1 MKAIGYVRCSTDEQA
16 DSGLGLEAQRA
27 VLRAEAERRGWE
39 LTIFEDAGYTGRDT
53 RRPALTEALDR
64 LDKGDHNALICAK
77 LDRLSRSLVDFAHLM
92 DRSKR
97 QGWSLICLD
106 LGVDTSTPQ
115 GKMVANIF
123 ATFAEFESDLIGQR
137 TAAALAEKR
146 KQGVKLGRPRSV
158 SAEALDTIGR
168 LRRGGMSYRA
178 VAERLNRAGIATAHG
193 GKWWPETVRLI
204 DQRT

>member
-64 LDKGDHNALICAK
+64 LDKGDHHALLSAR
-77 LDRLSRSLVDFAHLM
+77 LDRLSRSLVDFSHLM
-92 DRSKR
+92 ERSKR

-106 LGVDTSTPQ
+106 IGVDTSTPQ
-115 GKMVANIF
+115 GEMVVNIF
-123 ATFAEFESDLIGQR
+123 AAFAQFESQLIGQR

-158 SAEALDTIGR
+158 STEALDTIGR

-193 GKWWPETVRLI
+193 GQWWPETVRLI